1 VSGGEA
7 TGPLEGEDSS
17 EAALDPTGDEIQ
29 RAPTGF
35 LRRYVFSLDHK
46 VIGRQFLFLGLAFLA
61 VGGAMAMLIR
71 WQLARPGVPVPVV
84 GKLLFG
90 PSGGVISPVAYTALF
105 TMHGTIMIFFA
116 VTPILIGG
124 FGNFCLPLMIGA
136 RDMAF
141 PRLNL
146 ASFWAMFA
154 ATAVLTASF
163 FVPLGPPEAGWTA
176 YATLSTAIGAPGP
189 GQTLWVVAIYLN
201 GASSVMGAVNYIT
214 TVLRLRAPGMT
225 WFRMPLTVWGFFL
238 TSILNALFV
247 PVLAA
252 AMVLLFFDRVLGTQF
267 FIAGTTPG
275 AGGDPI
281 LYQHLFWLFGHP
293 EVYILI
299 LPAWGIVGDLLSFFA
314 RKPVFGYRVTVG
326 ALVGVVVLSTVVY
339 GHHMFTTGMSPL
351 LGESFMLL
359 TMIISV
365 PTSLIVL
372 SWLGT
377 LWRGAIRFPT
387 PMLFCL
393 GLVFTF
399 GVGGLTGLYLA
410 DITADMYLHDT
421 YFVVGHFHL
430 IMAAAL
436 LMSLFAAT
444 YFWFPKMFGRMMS
457 EGLGKLHFWL
467 TFLPLNVVFFGMLL
481 IGVQGMQRRLYDPS
495 VYDFLKPLLPLNQAI
510 SRAAFLLGA
519 AQLIFVLNFFWSLAR
534 GARAAANPWEVGT
547 LEWTVASP
555 PPHHNFDRIPIVVH
569 GPHELGHPD
578 ARPLGR
584 DWLAQTEVIPEAP
597 AAAAPPAKPTEP
609 A

>member
-1 VSGGEA
+1 MTAEDETADAEA
-7 TGPLEGEDSS
+7 DQIP
-17 EAALDPTGDEIQ
+17 P
-29 RAPTGF
+29 APVGF
-35 LRRYVFSLDHK
+35 LRRFVFSIDHK

-61 VGGAMAMLIR
+61 GGGLMAMLIR
-71 WQLARPGVPVPVV
+71 WQLARPGAPVPLV

-124 FGNFCLPLMIGA
+124 FGNFLLPLMLGA

-141 PRLNL
+141 PRLNM
-146 ASFWAMFA
+146 ASFWTMFA

-176 YATLSTAIGAPGP
+176 YATLSTTIGAPGP

-214 TVLRLRAPGMT
+214 TVLRMRAPGMT
-225 WFRMPLTVWGFFL
+225 YLRMPLTVWGFFL

-299 LPAWGIVGDLLSFFA
+299 LPAWGIVGDLLAFFA

-326 ALVGVVVLSTVVY
+326 ALIGVVVLSTVVY

-377 LWRGAIRFPT
+377 LWRGAIRMAT

-393 GLVFTF
+393 GMVFTF
-399 GVGGLTGLYLA
+399 GIGGLTGLYLA

-430 IMAAAL
+430 IMASAL
-436 LMSLFAAT
+436 LMSLFAAI

-467 TFLPLNVVFFGMLL
+467 TFVPLNLVFMGQLV
-481 IGVQGMQRRLYDPS
+481 IGYEGMQRRLYDPS
-495 VYDFLKPLLPLNQAI
+495 VYDFLKPLLPLNRGI
-510 SRAAFLLGA
+510 SHAAYLLGA
-519 AQLIFVLNFFWSLAR
+519 AQFIFVLNFFWSLAR
-534 GARAAANPWEVGT
+534 GVRAAANPWEVGT

-555 PPHHNFDRIPIVVH
+555 PPHHNFDQLPIVVR
-569 GPHELGHPD
+569 GPHELSHPA
-578 ARPLGR
+578 ARALGR
-584 DWLAQTEVIPEAP
+584 DWLGQAEVIEAP
-597 AAAAPPAKPTEP
+597 APPHPVGPAPTSTEP

>member
-1 VSGGEA
+1 MTAEVEA
-7 TGPLEGEDSS
+7 SD
-17 EAALDPTGDEIQ
+17 AQADEIPP
-29 RAPTGF
+29 APKGF
-35 LRRYVFSLDHK
+35 LRRFVFSIDHK
-46 VIGRQFLFLGLAFLA
+46 VIGRQFLFLGLGFLA
-61 VGGAMAMLIR
+61 IGGVMAMLIR
-71 WQLARPGVPVPVV
+71 WQLARPGAPVPLV

-90 PSGGVISPVAYTALF
+90 PAGGVISPAAYTALF

-116 VTPILIGG
+116 VTPVLIGG
-124 FGNFCLPLMIGA
+124 FGNFLLPLMLGA

-141 PRLNL
+141 PRLNM
-146 ASFWAMFA
+146 ASFWTMFA

-214 TVLRLRAPGMT
+214 TVLRMRAPGMT
-225 WFRMPLTVWGFFL
+225 YLRMPLTVWGFFL

-299 LPAWGIVGDLLSFFA
+299 LPAWGIVGDLLAFFA

-326 ALVGVVVLSTVVY
+326 SLIGVVVLSTVVY

-365 PTSLIVL
+365 PTSLLVL

-377 LWRGAIRFPT
+377 LWRGAIRTAT

-393 GLVFTF
+393 GMVFTF

-430 IMAAAL
+430 IMASAL
-436 LMSLFAAT
+436 LMSLFAAV
-444 YFWFPKMFGRMMS
+444 YFWFPKMFGRMMN

-467 TFLPLNVVFFGMLL
+467 TFVPLNLVFMGQLV
-481 IGVQGMQRRLYDPS
+481 IGYEGMQRRLYDPS
-495 VYDFLKPLLPLNQAI
+495 VYDFLKPLLPLNRGI
-510 SRAAFLLGA
+510 SHAAYLLGA
-519 AQLIFVLNFFWSLAR
+519 AQFIFVLNFFWSLAA
-534 GARAAANPWEVGT
+534 GARAATNPWEVGT

-555 PPHHNFDRIPIVVH
+555 PPHHNFDRIPIVVR
-569 GPHELGHPD
+569 GPHELSHPA
-578 ARPLGR
+578 ARLLGR
-584 DWLAQTEVIPEAP
+584 DWLGQAEVIEPAP
-597 AAAAPPAKPTEP
+597 APSEP
-609 A
+609 AGPAPAPGEPA